1 MRIDESIFREY
12 DIRGIWDKNID
23 GNFCVGL
30 GRAFA
35 IYLKNKTGKDKN
47 LKVSVGY
54 DARLSSV
61 EAFRALC
68 RGLNCEGIG
77 VVGLG
82 LVPTPAQYFSL
93 FNLDV
98 DGGIMITAS
107 HNPKEYNG
115 FKLSV
120 GKETLYG
127 SEIQDVKNV
136 LMNIDMDKECVSKEK
151 SIKEYDILTDY
162 ENYMLKQFE
171 YLKDM
176 SDKPKIVLDGG
187 NGVGGFVGL
196 PVMQKLGFDVKGIF
210 IKPDGNFPNHH
221 PDPTIEKNLNDLKN
235 ELKNGDFD
243 IGIGYDGDA
252 DRIGVVLKN
261 GDMLYGD
268 QILLFFAQ
276 DILKNHKNAKIIG
289 EVKCSQTL
297 FDGVRKAGGIP
308 IMYKAGH
315 SLIKSKMKQENA
327 LLAGEMSGHIFFADR
342 YFGYDDAIYVS
353 LRLIEILA
361 RDKTDLIE
369 WKKNLPKTFNTPEI
383 RINCPDKIKK
393 SVVDKLTHYF
403 ENNRTAFNI
412 EEINTI
418 DGIRFKTKFG
428 WGLVRSS
435 NTQPSLVLRFEAD
448 SENHLDDLKNRTIK
462 ITDEV
467 IKSNS

>member
-1 MRIDESIFREY
+1 MHVDESIFREY

-23 GNFCVGL
+23 RRFCIGL

-35 IYLKNKTGKDKN
+35 LYLKNKINKSDR
-47 LKVSVGY
+47 LKVSIGY
-54 DARLSSV
+54 DARLSSKD
-61 EAFRALC
+61 AFSAVC
-68 RGLNCEGIG
+68 KGLNCEGVG
-77 VVGLG
+77 VVDLG

-93 FNLDV
+93 FNLNI

-120 GKETLYG
+120 DRETLYG
-127 SEIQDVKNV
+127 SQIQDVKYI
-136 LMNIDMDKECVSKEK
+136 LMDIDTDKECGSNIK
-151 SIKEYDILTDY
+151 SIEQYDILADY
-162 ENYMLKQFE
+162 ENYMLKQFG
-171 YLKDM
+171 YLKNIAY
-176 SDKPKIVLDGG
+176 KPRVVLDGG

-196 PVMQKLGFDVKGIF
+196 PLMQKLNFDVKGIF
-210 IKPDGNFPNHH
+210 IEPDGNFPNHH
-221 PDPTIEKNLNDLKN
+221 PDPTVEKNLKDLKN
-235 ELKNGDFD
+235 ELKNGDYD

-261 GDMLYGD
+261 GEMLYGD
-268 QILLFFAQ
+268 QLLLFFAE
-276 DILKNHKNAKIIG
+276 DILKKHIDAKIIG

-297 FDGVRKAGGIP
+297 FNGVEKAGGIP

-315 SLIKSKMKQENA
+315 SLIKSKMKSENA

-342 YFGYDDAIYVS
+342 YFGYDDAIYAS
-353 LRLIEILA
+353 LRLIEILSKD
-361 RDKTDLIE
+361 RIDLVE
-369 WKKNLPKTFNTPEI
+369 WKKSLPRTFNTPEI
-383 RINCPDKIKK
+383 RINCPDAVKK
-393 SVVDKLTHYF
+393 SVVDKLRGYF
-403 ENNRTAFNI
+403 EENKDLFGI

-418 DGIRFKTKFG
+418 DGIRFKTKTG

-448 SENHLDDLKNRTIK
+448 SEEHLEELKSKTVA

-467 IKSNS
+467 INSSS